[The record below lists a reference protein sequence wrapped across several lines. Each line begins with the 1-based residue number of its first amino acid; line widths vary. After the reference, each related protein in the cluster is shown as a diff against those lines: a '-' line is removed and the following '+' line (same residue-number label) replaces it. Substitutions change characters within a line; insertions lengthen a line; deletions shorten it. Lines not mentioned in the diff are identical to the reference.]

1 MFKSLS
7 LAALLIASATFVACS
22 NDDNIIEEQ
31 PVENPTATKTYTMT
45 IQATKGGDA
54 ATTRGLYTSTT
65 DGKTSLNVTWN
76 ENEEVEVFQKTQV
89 TPETWT
95 SLGKLKAKA
104 SSDGTTT
111 LTGELTGL
119 KDDNASTYPLQF
131 FLHSGNVDYK
141 NQNGVLDRD
150 DNATKSI
157 EDNYDYASSTAV
169 DNYTVDGNKV
179 VVSGGITLTSLQAIV
194 KFTLKDAI
202 TGNPLNAT
210 SLKIK
215 GSQYMIES
223 MSPTAVTKLTKELT
237 ITPPSATNVIY
248 AAISSVE
255 NSNFTLTAT
264 TGDNQTY
271 TYEKSGV
278 TFAEGKYYEITV
290 KMHPIVTVEAV
301 DLGLSVK
308 WAPMN
313 VGATTETDRGYYFA
327 WAGTTGYAYESGHNF
342 SQDNAP
348 YSFGGTYS
356 KYKGSD
362 YPALQPEDD
371 AVTVHWGGSWRMPT
385 KAEWEELWNNCTAEW
400 KENYEGSGINGILF
414 TSKKEDFTNKSIFL
428 PANGYY
434 YRTDLY
440 YPTINVLYWSSDY
453 DLEKNAVTQEYTN
466 YVYAYVFDVSY
477 GNNQFYWGYS
487 TMERYRGLG
496 VRAVCP

>member
-1 MFKSLS
+1 MISSIKT
-7 LAALLIASATFVACS
+7 LAIQLMVGVAFAACS
-22 NDDNIIEEQ
+22 SDDDIVNEQ
-31 PVENPTATKTYTMT
+31 PVNPTEPKTYTMT
-45 IQATKGGDA
+45 IRASKGDDA
-54 ATTRGLYTSTT
+54 GTRGLSL
-65 DGKTSLNVTWN
+65 DGKTLNVTWN
-76 ENEEVEVFQKTQV
+76 EGEEVEVMQRTQV
-89 TPETWT
+89 TPEVWT

-104 SSDGTTT
+104 SDNGTTM

-119 KDDNASTYPLQF
+119 TEALGSTHPLVF
-131 FLHSGNVDYK
+131 YLHSIDRDYTE
-141 NQNGVLDRD
+141 QNGVLDRD

-157 EDNYDYASSTAV
+157 EDNYDYAQSSTV
-169 DNYTVDGNKV
+169 SDFTVDGNTV
-179 VVSGGITLTSLQAIV
+179 TVSGGVTLTSLQAIV

-215 GSQYMIES
+215 GSQNMIES
-223 MSPTAVTKLTKELT
+223 MSPTAGTKLTKELT

-248 AAISSVE
+248 AAISSVG

-327 WAGTTGYAYESGHNF
+327 WAGTTGYAYESGHDF

-348 YSFGGTYS
+348 YSSGGTYS
-356 KYKGSD
+356 KYKVSD

-371 AVTVHWGGSWRMPT
+371 AVTVHWGGQWRMPT
-385 KAEWEELWNNCTAEW
+385 PNEWEELKNNCTAEW
-400 KENYEGSGINGILF
+400 KENYKGSGINGILF
-414 TSKKEDFTNKSIFL
+414 TSNKEGFTDKSIFL
-428 PANGYY
+428 PANGNYKE
-434 YRTDLY
+434 TTLY
-440 YPTINVLYWSSDY
+440 FQDISAYYWSSNY
-453 DLEKNAVTQEYTN
+453 DLEKNAVTQEYTDYGN
-466 YVYAYVFDVSY
+466 AYVFNVAY
-477 GNNQFYWGYS
+477 GNNQLYWTINS

-496 VRAVCP
+496 IRAVCP

>member
-1 MFKSLS
+1 MENIKILKLKNVS
-7 LAALLIASATFVACS
+7 LAALLIASATLAACS
-22 NDDNIIEEQ
+22 SSDDNIIEEQ
-31 PVENPTATKTYTMT
+31 PVNPTAPKTYTMT
-45 IQATKGGDA
+45 IRASKGDDA
-54 ATTRGLYTSTT
+54 GTRGLSL
-65 DGKTSLNVTWN
+65 DGKTLNVTWN
-76 ENEEVEVFQKTQV
+76 EGEEVEVMQRTQV
-89 TPETWT
+89 TPEVWT

-104 SSDGTTT
+104 SDNGTTM

-119 KDDNASTYPLQF
+119 TEALGSTHPLVF
-131 FLHSGNVDYK
+131 YLHSIDRDYTE
-141 NQNGVLDRD
+141 QNGVLDRD

-157 EDNYDYASSTAV
+157 EDNYDYAQSSTV
-169 DNYTVDGNKV
+169 SDFTVDGNTV
-179 VVSGGITLTSLQAIV
+179 TVSGSVTLTSLQAIV

-215 GSQYMIES
+215 GSQNMIES
-223 MSPTAVTKLTKELT
+223 MSPTAGTKLTKELT

-248 AAISSVE
+248 AAISSVG

-290 KMHPIVTVEAV
+290 KMHPEAV

-313 VGATTETDRGYYFA
+313 LGATTETDRGYYFA
-327 WAGTTGYAYESGHNF
+327 WAGTTGYAYGSGHDF

-348 YSFGGTYS
+348 YSSGGTYS
-356 KYKGSD
+356 KYKVSD
-362 YPALQPEDD
+362 YPALQAGDD
-371 AVTVHWGGSWRMPT
+371 AATVHWGGQWRMPT
-385 KAEWEELWNNCTAEW
+385 PNEWEELKNNCTAEW
-400 KENYEGSGINGILF
+400 KENYKGSGINGILF
-414 TSKKEDFTNKSIFL
+414 TSNKEGFTDKSIFL

-434 YRTDLY
+434 YRTDSY
-440 YPTINVLYWSSDY
+440 YPTIYVLYWSSDY
-453 DLEKNAVTQEYTN
+453 DLEKNAVTQAYTN
-466 YVYAYVFDVSY
+466 YGYAYVFDVAY
-477 GNNQFYWGYS
+477 GNNQLYWTNNS

-496 VRAVCP
+496 IRAVCP